1 MNKITV
7 ICSNYNSDR
16 WIDEYCAFLNNQSDS
31 CFDLIFVDAKST
43 DESLNKFK
51 NFKFNP
57 KINIKI
63 IELNTKISLYEA
75 WNMALKKCNTEYFMN
90 YNTDDLICEKA
101 IEIYNKYCSENS
113 KIDVFY
119 GPCGFVKTRK
129 IDEYIGFGNWPEY
142 SHEILKQYCIC
153 GPFPLIK
160 TESAIKAGYFNEFF
174 TSSGDYEMWLRM
186 SYKGYKFK
194 RIPEMIGSFY
204 FREDSIHSIN
214 HQIAQAEDFLIQNK
228 YK

>member
-16 WIDEYCAFLNNQSDS
+16 WINEYCNFLNYQKG
-31 CFDLIFVDAKST
+31 CGFDVIFVDAKST
-43 DESLNKFK
+43 DDSLNKFK
-51 NFKFNP
+51 NFKFDP

-63 IELNTKISLYEA
+63 IELDKRIGLYET
-75 WNMALKKCNTEYFMN
+75 WNIAIKKCNTDYFMN
-90 YNTDDLICEKA
+90 YNTDDLIHDFA
-101 IEIYNKYCSENS
+101 IDTYNRYCVANPN
-113 KIDVFY
+113 IDIFY
-119 GPCGFVKTRK
+119 GPCGFVQNRK
-129 IDEYIGFGNWPEY
+129 IDEFVGFGNWPEY
-142 SHEILKQYCIC
+142 SHEILSQYCIC

-174 TSSGDYEMWLRM
+174 ISSGDYEMWLRM
-186 SYKGYKFK
+186 SKKGYKFM

-204 FREDSIHSIN
+204 YRNDSIHSQN
-214 HQIAQAEDFLIQNK
+214 ERVAQTEDFLIQNK